1 MVVEGKIQL
10 KLWPRN
16 FLLFRRWVQHWVQH
30 DQNQSP
36 PAASALPKPF
46 PYWRAISR
54 LLWNH
59 FCSWGPIFVIC
70 QNYTGSSGSISM
82 GNWFVS
88 LKGNTMT
95 YIVNSLWGCKFR
107 GKSNPTNKRG
117 DCFILSQAMWPM
129 GLSIICK
136 NAVSLQLSILS
147 LCIIWLNNPGGNDMI
162 SPTHLI
168 YMIEIQAIICIIL
181 RNMEEIKIE
190 RNQFQGIL
198 QKKMKDQAP
207 V

>member
-1 MVVEGKIQL
+1 MTKT
-10 KLWPRN
+10 RA
-16 FLLFRRWVQHWVQH
+16 RT
-30 DQNQSP
+30 
-36 PAASALPKPF
+36 PAASAPLKPF

-59 FCSWGPIFVIC
+59 SCSWGPIFMIC
-70 QNYTGSSGSISM
+70 QNYTGSLGSISM

-88 LKGNTMT
+88 LKCNTTT
-95 YIVNSLWGCKFR
+95 YIANSLWGCKFR

-129 GLSIICK
+129 GLSLILVK
-136 NAVSLQLSILS
+136 NAVSQLSTIS
-147 LCIIWLNNPGGNDMI
+147 LFIMWLKNPWGNDTI
-162 SPTHLI
+162 SPIHLI